1 MELNNLLI
9 SKGVAAGELQ
19 REPLPEL
26 FNNPFSYAPHPLV
39 ERAAR
44 EVEEFLNFKCDPYLR
59 NALRGDGKM
68 FGVLIVQKSNG
79 ETGYLAA
86 YSGTHEEL
94 KETGFFVPPVYD
106 LLSPDSFFPEEEHEI
121 IMMNDLIRDLENDR
135 YRFIHIEVT
144 EEIRQSHL
152 EKIAKLKE
160 EYSASKIQ
168 RDARRKEIMEEMAK
182 EFEKQGHK
190 AYIIPEGASNAIGTL
205 GYYNCMN
212 EILEQEKELGIKFDT
227 IVVATGSGGTYA
239 GLYVANEVMNL
250 GKRVIGMAVC
260 DDTNYFTEIAHNIG
274 SEALQY
280 LPEHKDKVL
289 DKSHIEIND
298 KYVGI
303 GYALSRPEEL
313 EFIKKFARQECV
325 ILDQVYTG
333 KAMYGLY
340 NELQEGGNINAK
352 DNNILFI
359 HTGGLFG
366 LFTIS
371 EDFPL

>member
-1 MELNNLLI
+1 MLGMKSAVLLRI
-9 SKGVAAGELQ
+9 S
-19 REPLPEL
+19 
-26 FNNPFSYAPHPLV
+26 
-39 ERAAR
+39 
-44 EVEEFLNFKCDPYLR
+44 D
-59 NALRGDGKM
+59 
-68 FGVLIVQKSNG
+68 
-79 ETGYLAA
+79 T
-86 YSGTHEEL
+86 
-94 KETGFFVPPVYD
+94 PPVVGNYFID
-106 LLSPDSFFPEEEHEI
+106 KLLGAEV
-121 IMMNDLIRDLENDR
+121 
-135 YRFIHIEVT
+135 RFCT
-144 EEIRQSHL
+144 RP
-152 EKIAKLKE
+152 
-160 EYSASKIQ
+160 EYSNS
-168 RDARRKEIMEEMAK
+168 RGEIMEEMAK

-340 NELQEGGNINAK
+340 NELQEGGNISGK